1 MSNHLTTGI
10 ITRPPNLPLQPGVF
24 QGPTTFTSDDPKNP
38 TPAVSAGNSVGGDAL
53 FGTAS
58 SGWGVHGESGSNAG
72 VVGVSNT
79 SDGVNGISHDPNHAG
94 VYGQNDK
101 GGMGGR
107 FDAKVQINSDANVT
121 GTLNVQNIDVQTV
134 GVAGNATV
142 GGTLTV
148 QTIDLAGNMN
158 VASVGDV
165 ILSDCAECFE
175 VSGPDPIEPGTV
187 MAIDDQG
194 GLRPSGQSYDKRVAG
209 VVSGAGNYRPAIVL
223 GAEERRGN
231 RVVVAL
237 VGKAY
242 CKVDAGLAPVEVG
255 DLLTTSDTP
264 GHAMKANDPLKAFG
278 SVIGKALRPFEA
290 GRGLIPV
297 LIALQ

>member
-1 MSNHLTTGI
+1 MNNHVITGI
-10 ITRPPNLPLQPGVF
+10 ITRPPNLPLQPGAF
-24 QGPTTFTSDDPKNP
+24 QGPTTFNSDDPKNP
-38 TPAVSAGNSVGGDAL
+38 TPAVSAGNSVGGDAV

-58 SGWGVHGESGSNAG
+58 SGRGVHGESGSNAG
-72 VVGVSNT
+72 VVGESNT
-79 SDGVNGISHDPNHAG
+79 FDGVYGISHDPNHAG
-94 VYGQNDK
+94 VSGHNDK
-101 GGMGGR
+101 GGYAGY
-107 FDAKVQINSDANVT
+107 FDARVQINSDANVN
-121 GTLNVQNIDVQTV
+121 GTLNVQNIDVQNI

-142 GGTLTV
+142 GGILTV
-148 QTIDLAGNMN
+148 STIDLAGNMT

-223 GAEERRGN
+223 GGDKQAGN

-242 CKVDAGLAPVEVG
+242 CKVDAGLAPIEVG

-264 GHAMKANDPLKAFG
+264 GHAMKAKDPAKAFG
-278 SVIGKALRPFEA
+278 SVIGKALRPLQA
-290 GRGLIPV
+290 GRGLIPI